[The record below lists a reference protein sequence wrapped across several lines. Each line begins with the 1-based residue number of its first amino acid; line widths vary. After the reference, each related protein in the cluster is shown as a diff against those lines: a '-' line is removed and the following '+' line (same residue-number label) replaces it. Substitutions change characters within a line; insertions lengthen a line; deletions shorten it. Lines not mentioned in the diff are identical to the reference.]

1 PAALRVPYTTLF
13 RSFDRGVGTDVL
25 QDTRLQA
32 YQIADV
38 AVATV
43 AAGFVLQLGQACA
56 GATEQASGVAER
68 EKHVVAAD
76 QVLLAELEGV
86 AIVVGDV
93 FVGGV
98 VAAFIGHLTGAD
110 APGAAVLDHI
120 VEAVA
125 AHVLLQGGGAVDIG
139 GALAP
144 GEADEVFGGM

>member
-76 QVLLAELEGV
+76 QVLLAELEG
-86 AIVVGDV
+86 DRKSTR
-93 FVGGV
+93 
-98 VAAFIGHLTGAD
+98 LNSS
-110 APGAAVLDHI
+110 
-120 VEAVA
+120 
-125 AHVLLQGGGAVDIG
+125 HVK
-139 GALAP
+139 
-144 GEADEVFGGM
+144 

>member
-1 PAALRVPYTTLF
+1 
-13 RSFDRGVGTDVL
+13 
-25 QDTRLQA
+25 
-32 YQIADV
+32 
-38 AVATV
+38 
-43 AAGFVLQLGQACA
+43 
-56 GATEQASGVAER
+56 
-68 EKHVVAAD
+68 
-76 QVLLAELEGV
+76 V

-144 GEADEVFGGM
+144 GEADEVFGGVRAEGEEAQAGGDGQGVQLVHHVTPLQEGGNVYPCNPARRPLNGT